1 MDFNSLCGLN
11 ILQTDGKEDEQL
23 RGLLV
28 TKRKTLRPL
37 MSLTWR
43 IPVTTVR
50 GKRGTRGMLCQSLLA
65 RCCATQA
72 HPVLSPCTSAGEPT
86 LTGSAL
92 RLPAPAAAL
101 LQTGTSAASLS
112 SSFPKADSCTV
123 LTGTTRLLLAS
134 NTILSSK
141 TPIFPARSARSCL
154 RSTLLWGFRG
164 RAEAGAAG
172 SSRSTRGWARRLAEP
187 PLASRSPPGCSLR
200 SVAVTET
207 GCAGIWTSAPK
218 SWVVGKKLF
227 WNHTSFI
234 AFLFRVSRCFRSGT
248 WKHVYHKL
256 QWFDV
261 TFCHCNKNQTAR

>member
-1 MDFNSLCGLN
+1 
-11 ILQTDGKEDEQL
+11 
-23 RGLLV
+23 
-28 TKRKTLRPL
+28 

-43 IPVTTVR
+43 IPVTF
-50 GKRGTRGMLCQSLLA
+50 KREAWNKRDALPVAAGSVLCHPGCPRPA
-65 RCCATQA
+65 R
-72 HPVLSPCTSAGEPT
+72 SPCTSAGEPM

-112 SSFPKADSCTV
+112 SSFPKANSCTV

-187 PLASRSPPGCSLR
+187 PLASRSHPGCFAEVCSCYRDGLCWCLNICSEKLGGWEEVVLESHILHR
-200 SVAVTET
+200 FPFQGVSV
-207 GCAGIWTSAPK
+207 
-218 SWVVGKKLF
+218 F
-227 WNHTSFI
+227 
-234 AFLFRVSRCFRSGT
+234 
-248 WKHVYHKL
+248 
-256 QWFDV
+256 
-261 TFCHCNKNQTAR
+261 